1 MKLFKALMLLLVFT
15 TTSLW
20 SQVNIKT
27 STLELQISE
36 LGVIE
41 KLVDLKSAAKYAAQE
56 TAYLINLKVKG
67 EVIHPIKMKSKK
79 DELTFSFDGGF
90 EVKVKATNKMDYVR
104 FEVVSVNKESAVQ
117 ALLWGPYKTTI
128 SGII

>member
-1 MKLFKALMLLLVFT
+1 MLKLVSHNKMMNSEQYVAKQKIKYNQMKLFKALMLLLVFT

-36 LGVIE
+36 VGVIE
-41 KLVDLKSAAKYAAQE
+41 KLVDLKSAANYAAQE

-90 EVKVKATNKMDYVR
+90 EVKVKATSKR
-104 FEVVSVNKESAVQ
+104 
-117 ALLWGPYKTTI
+117 T
-128 SGII
+128 

>member
-1 MKLFKALMLLLVFT
+1 MLKLVSHNKMMNSEQYVAKQKIKYNQMKLFKALMLLLVFT

-36 LGVIE
+36 VGVIE
-41 KLVDLKSAAKYAAQE
+41 KLVDLKSAANYAAQE

-79 DELTFSFDGGF
+79 DEF
-90 EVKVKATNKMDYVR
+90 
-104 FEVVSVNKESAVQ
+104 
-117 ALLWGPYKTTI
+117 
-128 SGII
+128 